1 MVSELQQSILSRGKQ
16 LAKEV
21 SQSYDDKVSNLCD
34 IKTYVQHASNEVI
47 AVSWIIML
55 PQPFST
61 CILVYI
67 LLFDSEIVSFFV
79 LEPDNSWQRN

>member
-47 AVSWIIML
+47 AVS
-55 PQPFST
+55 
-61 CILVYI
+61 
-67 LLFDSEIVSFFV
+67 
-79 LEPDNSWQRN
+79 